1 MRRLALALL
10 LAALLP
16 PLAAAADETP
26 PLCKALRGLGEAARM
41 SGQPQRISA
50 DVALAAPAGCRPVT
64 DSPATRAFCDEAARA
79 AGLAWRIYDCENT
92 LAADTQVTAGGE
104 HAEGRSRKA
113 ITRLTAKL
121 AHGAR
126 VDLSQAGG
134 RYDIVVWAP
143 K

>member
-1 MRRLALALL
+1 MRRPALALL
-10 LAALLP
+10 IATLFAAP
-16 PLAAAADETP
+16 AFADETP
-26 PLCKALRGLGEAARM
+26 PLCKALRGLGDEARM

-50 DVALAAPAGCRPVT
+50 DVALAAPSACRPVT
-64 DSPATRAFCDEAARA
+64 DNAATRAFCDAAA
-79 AGLAWRIYDCENT
+79 GTAGLAWRIYDCENT
-92 LAADTQVTAGGE
+92 LAAETLVTTGGE

-126 VDLSQAGG
+126 VELSEAGG